1 MNKVRLLALAAAA
14 AFFASPSAAHH
25 GWGGYL
31 DEAFAL
37 TGVVESANLGGPH
50 GLLRVRSGRAVWDV
64 VLAPPTRI
72 QRAGLT
78 LAAVPRGTRVTAQ
91 GHRHR
96 EARRLEMKTERLVI
110 GRRVFNLYPE
120 RS

>member
-1 MNKVRLLALAAAA
+1 MKLRLLTAALAAAA
-14 AFFASPSAAHH
+14 LATPSSAHH
-25 GWGGYL
+25 GWAGYL
-31 DEAFAL
+31 DEEFSL
-37 TGVVESANLGGPH
+37 TGTVASASLGGPH
-50 GLLRVRSGRAVWDV
+50 GLIRLRVGRQTWDV

-78 LAAVPRGTRVTAQ
+78 AEAVPNGTRLTAR

-96 EARRLEMKTERLVI
+96 NPRTLEMKTERLVV
-110 GRRVFNLYPE
+110 GNRTFDLYPE

>member
-1 MNKVRLLALAAAA
+1 MRFRLLAAAIAAAA
-14 AFFASPSAAHH
+14 LSTPSSAHH
-25 GWGGYL
+25 GWEGYL
-31 DEAFAL
+31 DAEFAL

-50 GLLRVRSGRAVWDV
+50 GLLRVRAGRQTWDV
-64 VLAPPTRI
+64 VLSPPTRI

-78 LAAVPRGTRVTAQ
+78 MAAIPNGTRVTAR

-96 EARRLEMKTERLVI
+96 NPRQLEMKTERLVV
-110 GRRVFNLYPE
+110 GNRTFDLYPE

>member
-1 MNKVRLLALAAAA
+1 MKPRLFAAVLAAAA
-14 AFFASPSAAHH
+14 LATPSAAHH
-25 GWGGYL
+25 GWGDYL
-31 DEAFAL
+31 EAEFSL
-37 TGVVESANLGGPH
+37 TGTVERANLGGPH
-50 GLLRVRSGRAVWDV
+50 GLIRLRAGREVWDV

-78 LAAVPRGTRVTAQ
+78 IAALPQGTRVTAR

-96 EARRLEMKTERLVI
+96 EAARLEMKTERLVV
-110 GRRVFNLYPE
+110 GRRTFDLYPE